1 MPAVAIEK
9 STISRSANPK
19 RSGMAHLSVDLC
31 GLKMKNPTML
41 ASGVLDETGR
51 SMLEVARAGAGAVV
65 TKSIGKLPR
74 AGHGNPSIVEL
85 QNGLINA
92 MGLPNPGIEI
102 YASEIREAKRGGVP
116 IIGSVFGGTEDE
128 IAELAGLM
136 EKAGADAAELN
147 LSCPHAKGY
156 GAELGSTP
164 ELVESICRKAKK
176 QAGIPLLAKLTPNT
190 SSISALAAAAE
201 KGGADAVVAINTL
214 KAMAISPEARMPI
227 LANKYGGL
235 SGPAIKPIGVRCV
248 YEIFEAVEIPIVGVG
263 GISSGRDALE
273 YVMAGATAI
282 QIGSAVWMEGMD
294 VFNRTC
300 REMMQFM
307 EESGFES
314 VREMV
319 GVAHAGR
326 R

>member
-1 MPAVAIEK
+1 
-9 STISRSANPK
+9 
-19 RSGMAHLSVDLC
+19 
-31 GLKMKNPTML
+31 
-41 ASGVLDETGR
+41 
-51 SMLEVARAGAGAVV
+51 
-65 TKSIGKLPR
+65 
-74 AGHGNPSIVEL
+74 
-85 QNGLINA
+85 
-92 MGLPNPGIEI
+92 
-102 YASEIREAKRGGVP
+102 
-116 IIGSVFGGTEDE
+116 
-128 IAELAGLM
+128 
-136 EKAGADAAELN
+136 
-147 LSCPHAKGY
+147 
-156 GAELGSTP
+156 
-164 ELVESICRKAKK
+164 
-176 QAGIPLLAKLTPNT
+176 
-190 SSISALAAAAE
+190 
-201 KGGADAVVAINTL
+201 
-214 KAMAISPEARMPI
+214 MAISPEARMPI

-307 EESGFES
+307 EENGFES